1 MAIIKKTIVSGKDVE
16 KLDLSFSHYEK
27 LLGNSS
33 DIKHQV
39 TIEPSN
45 STPRYLSKRNKNIF
59 PHKNLY
65 VNVHSISKRNE
76 NIQPHKNLYINDH
89 SFYKSQK
96 AQNKIKL
103 YKSQKEYKFPSTNN
117 DKRKCDTSIQWKII
131 W

>member
-16 KLDLSFSHYEK
+16 KLDLSFSHSEK

-45 STPRYLSKRNKNIF
+45 STPRYL
-59 PHKNLY
+59 
-65 VNVHSISKRNE
+65 SKRNE

>member
-16 KLDLSFSHYEK
+16 KLDLSCSHSEK

-33 DIKHQV
+33 NIKHQV

-59 PHKNLY
+59 LHKNLY
-65 VNVHSISKRNE
+65 INVQSISKRNE
-76 NIQPHKNLYINDH
+76 NIQPHKNVYINDH
-89 SFYKSQK
+89 SIFFIK
-96 AQNKIKL
+96 AKKN
-103 YKSQKEYKFPSTNN
+103 TNFHQPMN
-117 DKRKCDTSIQWKII
+117 DKRKCDMSIQWKII